1 MKELLFITNPW
12 WRNKEFDSGIPR
24 KKYLPE
30 LITSLKH
37 KRAVLITGSRR
48 VGKTTLLKQLIQH
61 LITESK
67 IKPGNILYVLL
78 DHPRLAKISI
88 LEIVDEFRKIHL
100 LDRDEKIFLFFD
112 EVQYLK
118 DWEQE
123 VKSLLD
129 LENVKIFL
137 SGSASTELFQKTPF
151 LTGRYEKMKIDPLNF
166 EEFLQFKG
174 AHISPTEEYKYEE
187 YLEEYIKIGGY
198 PEYILQE
205 DSSYFTDLLE
215 AIIFKDIVYIHGIKN
230 PDIIRDLLLLLADRN
245 GHQTSFTKLG
255 KILGITV
262 DTTKEY
268 VNFLKQTFIV
278 EEIERFSTSRSKKIY
293 SAKKFYLHDT
303 GLLNNLSSKFNL
315 GSAAENILYKFLSI
329 SFKVNFYYENKH
341 EIDFVFLNDNKR
353 SVLVES
359 KFIDKFDEL
368 SNGVLS
374 SIENSAIDLKINR
387 VFVITR
393 SLEKEHIYNDITV
406 VFIPLSKLLLSNPKE
421 FFNEFF

>member
-1 MKELLFITNPW
+1 MKEILFITNPW
-12 WRNKEFDSGIPR
+12 WEKKEFDSGIPR
-24 KKYLPE
+24 QKYLPK
-30 LITSLKH
+30 LIKSLSH

-61 LITESK
+61 LITQENTTPK
-67 IKPGNILYVLL
+67 NILYVLL

-88 LEIVDEFRKIHL
+88 LEIVEEFRKMHL
-100 LDRDEKIFLFFD
+100 LNREEKIFLFFD

-151 LTGRYEKMKIDPLNF
+151 LTGRYEKIKIDPLNF
-166 EEFLQFKG
+166 EEFLQFKN
-174 AHISPTEEYKYEE
+174 ANISSTEEYKYEG
-187 YLEEYIKIGGY
+187 YLEGYIKIGGY

-215 AIIFKDIVYIHGIKN
+215 AIIFKDIVYMHGIKN

-245 GHQTSFTKLG
+245 GHQASFTKLG

-268 VNFLKQTFIV
+268 VNFLKQTFIL
-278 EEIERFSTSRSKKIY
+278 EEIERFSTTRSKKIY

-303 GLLNNLSSKFNL
+303 GLLHNLSSKFNL
-315 GSAAENILYKFLSI
+315 GSAAENILYKFLSA
-329 SFKVNFYYENKH
+329 SFNVNFYYENQH
-341 EIDFVFLNDNKR
+341 EIDFVFLNDKKKI
-353 SVLVES
+353 VLVES
-359 KFIDKFDEL
+359 KFIDKLDEL
-368 SNGVLS
+368 NDGVLS
-374 SIENSAIDLKINR
+374 AIESAAIDLKVGK

-393 SLEKEHIYNDITV
+393 SLEKKHKFNDVDITFV
-406 VFIPLSKLLLSNPKE
+406 PLSKLLISDVKE
-421 FFNEFF
+421 FFN

>member
-1 MKELLFITNPW
+1 MKEILFITNPW
-12 WRNKEFDSGIPR
+12 WEKKEFDSGIVR
-24 KKYLPE
+24 QKYLPR
-30 LITSLKH
+30 LIKTLEH

-61 LITESK
+61 LITKKK
-67 IKPGNILYVLL
+67 IKSKNILYVLL

-88 LEIVDEFRKIHL
+88 LEIVEEFRKIHL
-100 LDRDEKIFLFFD
+100 LNRDEKIFLFFD

-129 LENVKIFL
+129 LESVKIFL

-151 LTGRYEKMKIDPLNF
+151 LTGRYEKIKIDPLSF
-166 EEFLQFKG
+166 QEFLQFKNVS
-174 AHISPTEEYKYEE
+174 ISSTEEYKYGQ
-187 YLEEYIKIGGY
+187 YLDDYIKIGGY

-205 DSSYFTDLLE
+205 ESSYFTDLLE
-215 AIIFKDIVYIHGIKN
+215 AIIFKDIVYMHGIKN
-230 PDIIRDLLLLLADRN
+230 PDIIRDLLLLLSDRN

-262 DTTKEY
+262 DTAKEY

-303 GLLNNLSSKFNL
+303 GLLHNLSSKFNL
-315 GSAAENILYKFLSI
+315 GSAAENILYKFLSAD
-329 SFKVNFYYENKH
+329 FKVNFYYENQR
-341 EIDFVFLNDNKR
+341 EIDFVFLNRKKN
-353 SVLVES
+353 LVMAES

-368 SNGVLS
+368 NDGALTA
-374 SIENSAIDLKINR
+374 IESATTDLKVNK
-387 VFVITR
+387 VFVVTR
-393 SLEKEHIYNDITV
+393 SLEKKYRYNDVDII
-406 VFIPLSKLLLSNPKE
+406 FIPLHKLLISDSRS
-421 FFNEFF
+421 FFD

>member
-1 MKELLFITNPW
+1 MKEILFITNPW
-12 WRNKEFDSGIPR
+12 WEKKEFDSGIAR
-24 KKYLPE
+24 QKYLPR
-30 LITSLKH
+30 LIKALEH
-37 KRAVLITGSRR
+37 NRAVLITGSRR
-48 VGKTTLLKQLIQH
+48 VGKTTLLKQLILH
-61 LITESK
+61 LITEKK
-67 IKPGNILYVLL
+67 INAKNILYVLL

-88 LEIVDEFRKIHL
+88 LEIVEEFRKIHL
-100 LDRDEKIFLFFD
+100 LNRDEKIFLFFD

-118 DWEQE
+118 NWEQE

-151 LTGRYEKMKIDPLNF
+151 LTGRYEKIKIDPLSF
-166 EEFLQFKG
+166 QEFLQFKNVS
-174 AHISPTEEYKYEE
+174 ISQSEEYKYGQ
-187 YLEEYIKIGGY
+187 YLDDYIKIGGY

-215 AIIFKDIVYIHGIKN
+215 AIIFKDIVYMHGIKN
-230 PDIIRDLLLLLADRN
+230 PDIIRDLLLLLSDRN

-268 VNFLKQTFIV
+268 VNFLKQTFIL

-303 GLLNNLSSKFNL
+303 GLLHDLSSKFNL
-315 GSAAENILYKFLSI
+315 GSAAENILYKFLSAD
-329 SFKVNFYYENKH
+329 FKVNFYYEDQR
-341 EIDFVFLNDNKR
+341 EIDFVFLNEKNKL
-353 SVLVES
+353 VMVES
-359 KFIDKFDEL
+359 KFIDTFDEL
-368 SNGVLS
+368 NDGVLIA
-374 SIENSAIDLKINR
+374 IENAATNLKLGK

-393 SLEKEHIYNDITV
+393 SLEKKHKYNDIDIL
-406 VFIPLSKLLLSNPKE
+406 FIPLSKLLISDSKS
-421 FFNEFF
+421 FFN

>member
-1 MKELLFITNPW
+1 MKEILFVTNPW
-12 WRNKEFDSGIPR
+12 WEKKEFDSGIYR
-24 KKYLPE
+24 QKYLPK
-30 LITSLKH
+30 LIRSLKH

-48 VGKTTLLKQLIQH
+48 VGKTTLLKQLIQY
-61 LITESK
+61 LIKEDK
-67 IKPGNILYVLL
+67 IAPKNILYALL
-78 DHPRLAKISI
+78 DHPRLAKVSI
-88 LEIVDEFRKIHL
+88 LEMVNEFREIHL

-151 LTGRYEKMKIDPLNF
+151 LTGRYEKFKIDPLSF
-166 EEFLQFKG
+166 EEFLQFKNVD
-174 AHISPTEEYKYEE
+174 ISSAEGYKYTA
-187 YLEEYIKIGGY
+187 YLEEYIRLGGY

-215 AIIFKDIVYIHGIKN
+215 AIIFKDIVYMHGIKN
-230 PDIIRDLLLLLADRN
+230 PDIIRDLLLLLSDRN

-262 DTTKEY
+262 DTAKEY

-303 GLLNNLSSKFNL
+303 GMLHNLSGKFNL
-315 GSAAENILYKFLSI
+315 GSAAENILYKFLSTN
-329 SFKVNFYYENKH
+329 FKVNFYYENQR
-341 EIDFVFLNDNKR
+341 EIDFVFINEKKDI
-353 SVLVES
+353 VLVES
-359 KFIDKFDEL
+359 KYIDKFDEL
-368 SNGVLS
+368 NKGALDTIRNVA
-374 SIENSAIDLKINR
+374 IELKTNQ

-393 SLEKEHIYNDITV
+393 SLESRQENDGINII
-406 VFIPLSKLLLSNPKE
+406 FLPLSKFLLVDLKN
-421 FFNEFF
+421 FFN

>member
-1 MKELLFITNPW
+1 MKEILFITNPW
-12 WRNKEFDSGIPR
+12 WEKKEFDSGISR
-24 KKYLPE
+24 QKYLSK
-30 LITSLKH
+30 LIRSLEH

-48 VGKTTLLKQLIQH
+48 VGKTTLLKQLIQY

-67 IKPGNILYVLL
+67 IKPKNILYVLL

-88 LEIVDEFRKIHL
+88 LEIVEEFRKMHL
-100 LDRDEKIFLFFD
+100 LGRDEKIFLFFD

-151 LTGRYEKMKIDPLNF
+151 LTGRYEKIKIDPLIF

-174 AHISPTEEYKYEE
+174 ANISPTEEYKYGR

-215 AIIFKDIVYIHGIKN
+215 AIIFKDIVYMHGIKN
-230 PDIIRDLLLLLADRN
+230 PDIIRDLLLLLSDRN
-245 GHQTSFTKLG
+245 GHQASFTKLG

-268 VNFLKQTFIV
+268 VNFLKQTFIL
-278 EEIERFSTSRSKKIY
+278 EEIERFSTTRSKKIY
-293 SAKKFYLHDT
+293 SAKKFYLYDT
-303 GLLNNLSSKFNL
+303 GLLHNLSSKFNL
-315 GSAAENILYKFLSI
+315 GSAAENILYKFLSA
-329 SFKVNFYYENKH
+329 SFNMNFYYENQR
-341 EIDFVFLNDNKR
+341 EIDFVFFNDKKR
-353 SVLVES
+353 IVLVES
-359 KFIDKFDEL
+359 KFIDKIDDL
-368 SNGVLS
+368 NDGVLS
-374 SIENSAIDLKINR
+374 AIESAAIDLKVDK
-387 VFVITR
+387 VFLITR
-393 SLEKEHIYNDITV
+393 SLEKNHKFNNINIIFV
-406 VFIPLSKLLLSNPKE
+406 PLSKLLISDVKE
-421 FFNEFF
+421 FFN

>member
-1 MKELLFITNPW
+1 MKEILFITNPW
-12 WRNKEFDSGIPR
+12 WEKKEFDSGIPR
-24 KKYLPE
+24 QKYLPK
-30 LITSLKH
+30 LIKSLSH

-61 LITESK
+61 LITQENTTPK
-67 IKPGNILYVLL
+67 NILYVLL

-88 LEIVDEFRKIHL
+88 LEIVEEFRKMHL
-100 LDRDEKIFLFFD
+100 LNREEKIFLFFD

-137 SGSASTELFQKTPF
+137 SGSASTQLFQKTPF
-151 LTGRYEKMKIDPLNF
+151 LTGRYEKIKIDPLNF
-166 EEFLQFKG
+166 EEFLQFKN
-174 AHISPTEEYKYEE
+174 ANISSTEEYKYEG
-187 YLEEYIKIGGY
+187 YLEGYIKIGGY

-215 AIIFKDIVYIHGIKN
+215 AIIFKDIVYMHGIKN

-245 GHQTSFTKLG
+245 GHQASFTKLG

-268 VNFLKQTFIV
+268 VNFLKQTFIL
-278 EEIERFSTSRSKKIY
+278 EEIERFSITRSKKIY

-303 GLLNNLSSKFNL
+303 GLLHNLSSKFNL
-315 GSAAENILYKFLSI
+315 GSAAENILYKFLSA
-329 SFKVNFYYENKH
+329 SFNVNFYYENQH
-341 EIDFVFLNDNKR
+341 EIDFVFLNDKKKI
-353 SVLVES
+353 VLVES
-359 KFIDKFDEL
+359 KFIDKLDEL
-368 SNGVLS
+368 NDGVLS
-374 SIENSAIDLKINR
+374 AIESAAIDLKVGK
-387 VFVITR
+387 VFMITR
-393 SLEKEHIYNDITV
+393 SLEKKHKFNDVDIIFV
-406 VFIPLSKLLLSNPKE
+406 PLSKLLISDVKE
-421 FFNEFF
+421 FFN

>member
-1 MKELLFITNPW
+1 MKEILFVTNPW
-12 WRNKEFDSGIPR
+12 WEKKEFDSGISR
-24 KKYLPE
+24 QRYLPG
-30 LITSLKH
+30 LIKSLKH

-48 VGKTTLLKQLIQH
+48 VGKTTLLKQLILH
-61 LITESK
+61 LITEERVRPK
-67 IKPGNILYVLL
+67 NILYVLL

-88 LEIVDEFRKIHL
+88 LEIVEEFRRTHL
-100 LDRDEKIFLFFD
+100 LDRSEKIFLFFD

-151 LTGRYEKMKIDPLNF
+151 LTGRYEKIKIDPLNF

-174 AHISPTEEYKYEE
+174 VNISPTEEYKYGE

-198 PEYILQE
+198 PEYILQR

-215 AIIFKDIVYIHGIKN
+215 SIIFKDIVYMHGIKN
-230 PDIIRDLLLLLADRN
+230 PDIIRDLLLLLSDRN

-268 VNFLKQTFIV
+268 MNFLKQTFII

-303 GLLNNLSSKFNL
+303 GLLHDLSSKFNL
-315 GSAAENILYKFLSI
+315 GSAAENILYKFLSAN
-329 SFKVNFYYENKH
+329 FNVNFYYENQR
-341 EIDFVFLNDNKR
+341 EIDFVFRDEKNKL
-353 SVLVES
+353 VLVES
-359 KFIDKFDEL
+359 KFIDKIDEL
-368 SNGVLS
+368 NDGMMSA
-374 SIENSAIDLKINR
+374 IENAAIDLGGDK

-393 SLEKEHIYNDITV
+393 SLDMEHKFNDINI
-406 VFIPLSKLLLSNPKE
+406 VFIPLGKFLISDPKS
-421 FFNEFF
+421 FFNIHY

>member
-1 MKELLFITNPW
+1 MRLNPAEIVQSSIWYLNPPITSSLLF
-12 WRNKEFDSGIPR
+12 
-24 KKYLPE
+24 
-30 LITSLKH
+30 
-37 KRAVLITGSRR
+37 
-48 VGKTTLLKQLIQH
+48 
-61 LITESK
+61 
-67 IKPGNILYVLL
+67 
-78 DHPRLAKISI
+78 
-88 LEIVDEFRKIHL
+88 
-100 LDRDEKIFLFFD
+100 
-112 EVQYLK
+112 
-118 DWEQE
+118 
-123 VKSLLD
+123 
-129 LENVKIFL
+129 
-137 SGSASTELFQKTPF
+137 
-151 LTGRYEKMKIDPLNF
+151 PLVMDT
-166 EEFLQFKG
+166 
-174 AHISPTEEYKYEE
+174 IY
-187 YLEEYIKIGGY
+187 
-198 PEYILQE
+198 
-205 DSSYFTDLLE
+205 
-215 AIIFKDIVYIHGIKN
+215 
-230 PDIIRDLLLLLADRN
+230 LLLLASVIRFL
-245 GHQTSFTKLG
+245 SSCLP
-255 KILGITV
+255 ILLSSTFFAFMRFG
-262 DTTKEY
+262 

-329 SFKVNFYYENKH
+329 SFKVNFYYENQH
-341 EIDFVFLNDNKR
+341 EIDFVFLNDNKK